1 MALTGQMD
9 KGDDCRIQLNKCN
22 IFTVP
27 DCISFEAI
35 LLIVCPKYSDNDLC
49 IFYFPFLYVI
59 PMLFYLLLD
68 SFCVHLISRHKPQC
82 STFGQCKDRKSQ
94 PVALYLMT

>member
-9 KGDDCRIQLNKCN
+9 KGDDCHIQLNKCN
-22 IFTVP
+22 VFTVL
-27 DCISFEAI
+27 DCMSFEAI

-59 PMLFYLLLD
+59 PMLLYLLLLD
-68 SFCVHLISRHKPQC
+68 SFFVHLIIRHKPQF
-82 STFGQCKDRKSQ
+82 STFVQCKY
-94 PVALYLMT
+94 PIVFVVVG